1 MTLYEASENFLMY
14 LATEKGD
21 SKMTISS
28 YKIDLQEF
36 FDFVKVEDVKDLK
49 ADDVSSFVQELS
61 LKGYKK
67 NSLIRKAMCIRLFYK
82 YLKSENLINVSL
94 DELPPIKNDKKLP
107 VYLTVD
113 EVDKII
119 KCVDKDNPKGL
130 LDLSLIVLDFSTGL
144 RVSELV
150 NLKIQNFNF
159 KDYYLK
165 VMGKGNK
172 ERIIPYTKETH
183 EIINLYLEKIRKQIK
198 TSKKELFLHPDGKT
212 VSRQYFY
219 LRLKEYAK
227 IAGITKNI
235 SPHTLRH
242 TFATFLLNNG
252 AGLKSVQELLG
263 HSNIETTQIYTHLSM
278 KTKLEEYD
286 KKMKR

>member
-28 YKIDLQEF
+28 YKIDLKEF

-107 VYLTVD
+107 IYLTVD

-119 KCVDKDNPKGL
+119 KIVDKDTQKGL
-130 LDLSLIVLDFSTGL
+130 LDLSLIILAFSTGL

-159 KDYYLK
+159 KDSYLK

-172 ERIIPYTKETH
+172 ERIIPYTKETY
-183 EIINLYLEKIRKQIK
+183 EIINLYLEKIRNQIK
-198 TSKKELFLHPDGKT
+198 TSKKELFLHPDGKN

-227 IAGITKNI
+227 IAGINKNI

>member
-1 MTLYEASENFLMY
+1 MTLFEAKENFLIH

-21 SKMTISS
+21 GKNTIDS
-28 YKIDLQEF
+28 YKVDLQEF
-36 FDFVKVEDVKDLK
+36 FDFVKVQDVKNLT
-49 ADDVSSFVQELS
+49 ADDVSSFIQELS

-82 YLKSENLINVSL
+82 YLKSEELINVSL

-107 VYLTVD
+107 VYLTVE

-119 KCVDKDNPKGL
+119 KAVDKDAKNGL

-150 NLKIQNFNF
+150 NLKIENVNF
-159 KDYYLK
+159 KDGYLK
-165 VMGKGNK
+165 VLGKGNK
-172 ERIIPYTKETH
+172 ERIIPFTKETN

-198 TSKKELFLHPDGKT
+198 SSKKELFLHQNGKI

-219 LRLKEYAK
+219 LKLKEYGSK
-227 IAGITKNI
+227 AGITKNI

-278 KTKLEEYD
+278 KSKLDEYD

>member
-28 YKIDLQEF
+28 YKIDLKEF
-36 FDFVKVEDVKDLK
+36 FDFVKVEDVKDLT

-107 VYLTVD
+107 IYLTVD

-119 KCVDKDNPKGL
+119 KSVDKDTPKGL
-130 LDLSLIVLDFSTGL
+130 LDLSLIILDFSTGL

-159 KDYYLK
+159 KDSYLK

-172 ERIIPYTKETH
+172 ERIIPYTKETY
-183 EIINLYLEKIRKQIK
+183 EIINLYLQKIRNQIK
-198 TSKKELFLHPDGKT
+198 TSKKELFLHSDGKN

-219 LRLKEYAK
+219 LRIKEYAK
-227 IAGITKNI
+227 IAGINKNI

-278 KTKLEEYD
+278 KIKLEEYD

>member
-1 MTLYEASENFLMY
+1 MTLYEASENFLIY

-28 YKIDLQEF
+28 YKIDLKEF
-36 FDFVKVEDVKDLK
+36 FDFVKVEDVKDLT

-107 VYLTVD
+107 IYLTVD

-119 KCVDKDNPKGL
+119 KSVDKDTPKGL
-130 LDLSLIVLDFSTGL
+130 LDLSLIILDFSTGL

-159 KDYYLK
+159 KDSYLK

-172 ERIIPYTKETH
+172 ERIIPYTKETY
-183 EIINLYLEKIRKQIK
+183 EIINLYLQKIRNQIK
-198 TSKKELFLHPDGKT
+198 TSKKELFLHPDGKN

-227 IAGITKNI
+227 IAGIIKNI

>member
-1 MTLYEASENFLMY
+1 MTLFEAKENFLIH

-21 SKMTISS
+21 GKNTIDS
-28 YKIDLQEF
+28 YKVDLQEF
-36 FDFVKVEDVKDLK
+36 FDFVKVQDVKDLT
-49 ADDVSSFVQELS
+49 ADDVSSFIQELS
-61 LKGYKK
+61 FKGYKK

-82 YLKSENLINVSL
+82 YLKSEELINISL
-94 DELPPIKNDKKLP
+94 DELPPIKSDKKLP
-107 VYLTVD
+107 VYLTVE

-119 KCVDKDNPKGL
+119 KAVDKEAKNGL
-130 LDLSLIVLDFSTGL
+130 LDLALIVLDFSTGL

-150 NLKIQNFNF
+150 NLKIENVNF
-159 KDYYLK
+159 KDGYLK
-165 VMGKGNK
+165 VLGKGNK
-172 ERIIPYTKETH
+172 ERIIPFTKETN

-198 TSKKELFLHPDGKT
+198 SSKKELFLHQNGKI

-219 LRLKEYAK
+219 LKLKEYGSK
-227 IAGITKNI
+227 AGITKNI

-278 KTKLEEYD
+278 KSKLDEYD

>member
-28 YKIDLQEF
+28 YKIDLKEF
-36 FDFVKVEDVKDLK
+36 FDFVKVEDVKDLT

-107 VYLTVD
+107 IYLTVD

-119 KCVDKDNPKGL
+119 KSVDKDTPKGL
-130 LDLSLIVLDFSTGL
+130 LDLSLIILDFSTGL

-159 KDYYLK
+159 KDSYLK

-172 ERIIPYTKETH
+172 ERIIPYTKETY
-183 EIINLYLEKIRKQIK
+183 EIINLYLQKIRNQIK
-198 TSKKELFLHPDGKT
+198 TSKKELFLHPDGKN

-227 IAGITKNI
+227 IAGINKNI

>member
-28 YKIDLQEF
+28 YKIDLKEF
-36 FDFVKVEDVKDLK
+36 FDFVKVEDVKDLT

-107 VYLTVD
+107 IYLTVD

-119 KCVDKDNPKGL
+119 KSVDKDTPKGL
-130 LDLSLIVLDFSTGL
+130 LDLSLIILDFSTGL

-159 KDYYLK
+159 KDSYLK

-172 ERIIPYTKETH
+172 ERIIPYTKETYG
-183 EIINLYLEKIRKQIK
+183 IINLYLEKIRKQIK
-198 TSKKELFLHPDGKT
+198 TSKKELFLHPDGKN

-227 IAGITKNI
+227 IAGINKNI

-278 KTKLEEYD
+278 KTKFEEYD